1 VSWFI
6 EDQQSL
12 LRVIRLSTLNS
23 DSLKSIVRRFE
34 VSEELEEKVK
44 GILRDVRERGDDA
57 VRDLYESF
65 YGISRDTPIRV
76 SVDEFS
82 EAYGEV
88 SGEFVEVL
96 RRVASRIK
104 AFSEAVLAPLRK
116 GWWVEAGLGVRV
128 GQFARPVD
136 SVGIYVPGGKYA
148 YPSTALM
155 TAVPALAAGVGR
167 VVACTPPRGDG
178 DASVDPAVLVALDVA
193 GVKEVF
199 RVGGAHAVAAM
210 AYGTETVPRVA
221 KLVGP
226 GGPWFTAA
234 KSLVLRDV
242 AVDMIAGPSEIV
254 VLADASADPAL
265 IAADL
270 VAQAEHGP
278 DSAAVLV
285 TTSGELVKDVVRE
298 VRRVLDFVGGRQA
311 SVAEE
316 ALRSYGLIVIA
327 DSLPQA
333 VWFVN
338 EYGPEHLEVMVEWR
352 DVPYVLSS
360 VRNAGSV
367 FVGEHAAVALG
378 DYVLGT
384 NHVIPTGGWCRVR
397 GPLSPLDFIKF
408 IDVQYVSAGGLASL
422 AGDALT
428 LAEREGFKAH
438 AFSIKL
444 RLERLNLTSPWS
456 KAFDSGVAGGG
467 S

>member
-1 VSWFI
+1 MSWFI
-6 EDQQSL
+6 EEQQSL
-12 LRVIRLSTLNS
+12 LRIIRLSTLNS
-23 DSLKSIVRRFE
+23 DSLKRIVRRFK
-34 VSEELEEKVK
+34 VGEELEEKVK
-44 GILRDVRERGDDA
+44 GILRDVRERGDEA

-65 YGISRDTPIRV
+65 YGIGRDTPIRV
-76 SVDEFS
+76 SEDEFS
-82 EAYGEV
+82 EAYREVGE
-88 SGEFVEVL
+88 EFVKTL
-96 RRVASRIK
+96 KRVASRIK
-104 AFSEAVLAPLRK
+104 AFSEAVLAPLRR
-116 GWWVEAGLGVRV
+116 GWWVNAGLGVSV
-128 GQFARPVD
+128 GQLVRPID
-136 SVGIYVPGGKYA
+136 SVGIYVPGGRYA

-155 TAVPALAAGVGR
+155 TAIPALVAGVGR

-254 VLADASADPAL
+254 VLADDSADPTL

-285 TTSGELVKDVVRE
+285 TTSEELARDVVKE
-298 VRRVLDFVGGRQA
+298 VRRVLDAVGGRQA
-311 SVAEE
+311 STAEE
-316 ALRSYGLIVIA
+316 ALRRYGLIVIA

-352 DVPYVLSS
+352 EVPYVLSS

-367 FVGEHAAVALG
+367 FVGECAAVALG

-422 AGDALT
+422 AGDALS

-444 RLERLNLTSPWS
+444 RLERLNLASLPS
-456 KAFDSGVAGGG
+456 GASGSGVGGG
-467 S
+467 DA